1 MIRFILIFT
10 IWFFYCAEALA
21 AGSIIAAAIGLS
33 GFAAT
38 VVGFAI
44 NMVASSIVSSIF
56 APKPPSAG
64 NFDQGTQ
71 KNPGSRQQL
80 PPAGDNKLPVVYGQ
94 AYLGGLITDMSIS
107 NDNQNIYWV
116 MSLCEVTNTETGGT
130 PDVITFGDVYWGGK
144 KCIFSTTAGE
154 LYKVTGLLDEST
166 NETQDIN
173 GYMDVYLYNNGSAS
187 PTNSSIDARTVMQT
201 AGLIY
206 TWDSQK
212 LMTNCAFAIVHLKYN
227 VDRALTALQNTR
239 FQVTNARKAP
249 GDCFLDYFTSTRYGA
264 AIPVANINTT
274 SLTALNTYSNASFT
288 YINYSGGSSTQPRF
302 QFNGELDTNQKIMQ
316 NIQTMADACD
326 CLVKY
331 NEITGQWGVIVQSPS
346 YTVAMALS
354 DTNIISPIQVTPID
368 LSNSFNVIEVKFP
381 DSTEKDTFNS
391 ATFNLATIAPE
402 LLFPNE
408 PVNKQSVNLYLTN
421 NSVTAQYLANRMLE
435 AAREDLNVILEIG
448 YVGLQLEAGDIVTI
462 TNTNY
467 GWVAKLFRITKV
479 VEKIADTG
487 EITAELTL
495 MEFNPT
501 VYDDVNITQ
510 FTPSPNTGIGSP
522 ITFGTIPVPVITIQ
536 YPSITNPAFNV
547 EVTTSSAGITQYA
560 EVWYSAY
567 QYPTAAQYI
576 FAGTTEINSNGN
588 PYGINTV
595 MPIVQL
601 FNIPTGDWYFFSRMV
616 NQLATSNYS
625 LASLKLT
632 WRPTTFQY
640 TEKFLSVAYADNI
653 TGTSNFSLSPTGR
666 LYYGLYNNNSTS
678 PSTNPSDYKWYLAD
692 PAFGTNKFLCFIN
705 RTGRKFSFDTDFADF
720 ASGTGQFVPTTIADF
735 DPRLWSALPDGS
747 NVIDLDNKTGQL
759 ITTGTTTT
767 GTGQVK
773 VSNTGNGQLIASLD
787 EFLNFGG
794 PATFTGS
801 AATITVDIYGRVVGF
816 TTPDNFYMTI
826 DYFDATSGQT
836 VFSVTRDST
845 YIEDQ
850 CLVFQNGLLLSD
862 TEYTDTDGATG
873 TVTLS
878 TGATLND
885 VVTIYS
891 MRAISSG
898 NYYDNTYLN
907 VATVSGADVT
917 WNVSEMPHQLINAGD
932 IMTFDNVGTPTQ
944 YTVSSVN
951 YGTATI
957 TFTTSPTG
965 LTAGDPIYTYR
976 ASGSSYPVF
985 SRFEDTLTST
995 STYTPT
1001 DWHFLSGYELPFY
1014 NGTIVPDQDYDI
1026 VGNTYTINPSV
1037 SSGLLTIIQFSA
1049 NNTTT
1054 PTGTPQNVITF
1065 TTIGQT
1071 FYSFNFTNGALG
1083 IYANGVLYEG
1093 GVDYTTSTNS
1103 YTLTNS
1109 PTESF
1114 IIQQQTFARAG
1125 AA

>member
-1 MIRFILIFT
+1 MINFIINFLIFFT
-10 IWFFYCAEALA
+10 MTNDAIAGGAIVA
-21 AGSIIAAAIGLS
+21 AVVGKV
-33 GFAAT
+33 FAAT
-38 VVGFAI
+38 VVGQVVAFAI
-44 NMVASSIVSSIF
+44 NMVASSIISKIF
-56 APKPPSAG
+56 SPSAPG
-64 NFDQGTQ
+64 QDNLNAQQ
-71 KNPGSRQQL
+71 PNPGNRQQL
-80 PPAGDNKLPVVYGQ
+80 PPAGDNKLPVVYGT
-94 AYLGGLITDMSIS
+94 AFVGGIITDMSIS
-107 NDNQNIYWV
+107 SDDQDIYWV
-116 MSLCEVTNTETGGT
+116 MSLSEVTNTETGGT
-130 PDVITFGDVYWGGK
+130 PDTITFGNIYWGGK
-144 KCIFSTTAGE
+144 RVNFNPNGYSVDSLT
-154 LYKVTGLLDEST
+154 DEST
-166 NETQDIN
+166 GESQDIA
-173 GYMDVYLYNNGSAS
+173 GYMDIYLYRNGSNNPS
-187 PTNSSIDARTVMQT
+187 NSGSSAISIMQS

-206 TWDSQK
+206 TWDNTK
-212 LMTNCAFAIVHLKYN
+212 LMSNTAFAIVHLKYN
-227 VDRALTALQNTR
+227 QDRALTGLNQTR
-239 FQVTNARKAP
+239 FQVTNSRKGP
-249 GDCFLDYFTSTRYGA
+249 GDCFLDYLSSERYGA
-264 AIPVANINTT
+264 AIPLANINTT

-288 YINYSGGSSTQPRF
+288 YTPYTGGSSTQPRF
-302 QFNGELDTNQKIMQ
+302 EFNGSLDTNLKIMQ
-316 NIQTMADACD
+316 NIQSMADCCD

-331 NEITGQWGVIVQSPS
+331 NEVTGQWGVVTQTPA
-346 YTVAMALS
+346 YTVAMDVNDS
-354 DTNIISPIQVTPID
+354 NMIGGITVSPID
-368 LSNSFNVIEVKFP
+368 LNNSFNVIEVKFP
-381 DSTEKDTFNS
+381 DGSAKDSFNS
-391 ATFNLATIAPE
+391 ATFDLATIAPT
-402 LLFPNE
+402 LLFNNE

-421 NSVTAQYLANRMLE
+421 NNVTAQYLANRMLE
-435 AAREDLNVILEIG
+435 AAREDLQIQVEINFIGLE
-448 YVGLQLEAGDIVTI
+448 LEAGDIVTV
-462 TNTNY
+462 TNANY
-467 GWVAKLFRITKV
+467 GWVAKLFRINKV
-479 VEKIADTG
+479 IQKFGDDGTV
-487 EITAELTL
+487 TASLYL
-495 MEFNPT
+495 MEYNPQ
-501 VYDDVNITQ
+501 VYDDRNITE

-522 ITFGTIPVPVITIQ
+522 ITFGTVPAPVIVNAIPTAV
-536 YPSITNPAFNV
+536 NPAFSV
-547 EVTTSSAGITQYA
+547 RVTTSSAGITQYA
-560 EVWYSAY
+560 EIWYSAY
-567 QYPTAAQYI
+567 ANPTSSQRI

-588 PYGINTV
+588 PYTINYV
-595 MPIVQL
+595 MPDVQL
-601 FNIPTGDWYFFSRMV
+601 FNIPSGDWYFFSRMV
-616 NQLATSNYS
+616 NQLATSNFS
-625 LASLKLT
+625 PAST
-632 WRPTTFQY
+632 VYQWRPTTFQY
-640 TEKFLSVAYADNI
+640 GEKFLSVAYADSI
-653 TGTSNFSLSPTGR
+653 DGLTNFDLSPTGR
-666 LYYGLYNNNSTS
+666 LYYGLYNNNSSS

-720 ASGTGQFVPTTIADF
+720 ASGTGQFVPTSFADF
-735 DPRLWSALPDGS
+735 DPRLWSALPDGL

-767 GTGQVK
+767 GTGQVQ
-773 VSNTGNGQLIASLD
+773 VSNTGDGQLIASLD
-787 EFLNFGG
+787 QFLDFGG
-794 PATFTGS
+794 PTTFTGS

-862 TEYTDTDGATG
+862 TEYTDTGGATG

-898 NYYDNTYLN
+898 DYFDNTYLN
-907 VATVSGADVT
+907 VATVAGADVT
-917 WNVSEMPHQLINAGD
+917 WNVAQMPYQLIRAGD
-932 IMTFDNVGTPTQ
+932 IMTFSNVGTPTQ

-957 TFTTSPTG
+957 TFTTSPTS

-1001 DWHFLSGYELPFY
+1001 DWKFNSGYEIPFY
-1014 NGTIVPDQDYDI
+1014 NGTIVPDADFDI
-1026 VGNTYTINPSV
+1026 VGNTYTITPSV
-1037 SSGLLTIIQFSA
+1037 SSGLLTIIQFSG

-1093 GVDYTTSTNS
+1093 SVDYTTSTNS
-1103 YTLTNS
+1103 YNLTNS
-1109 PTESF
+1109 PTQSF